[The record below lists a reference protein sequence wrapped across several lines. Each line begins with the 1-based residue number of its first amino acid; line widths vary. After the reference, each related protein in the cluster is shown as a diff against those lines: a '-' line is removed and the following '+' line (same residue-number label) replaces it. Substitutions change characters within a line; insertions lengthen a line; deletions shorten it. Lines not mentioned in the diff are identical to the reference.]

1 MIEQYYVRPVT
12 VDRIRTSWIAPA
24 IEQYVGWLAERC
36 YASKTVSRRIPLLV
50 AFGGFA
56 KARGAIE
63 IGQLAAHV
71 DPFVQMWISQHAQ
84 GKRAAR
90 VGKKMG
96 ECTRNAVRQMLRLA
110 IPGYIGPGRAHRPDN
125 PFEAQAPG
133 FISHL
138 TEEKGLRPRTLYQ
151 YRFHLHQFAAY
162 LTRIGLKDLVH
173 LSPKV
178 LSSFVADYGP
188 RVAWPTLRNACGTLR
203 VFVRYLYREG
213 VLAKDLSSLVEFPQ
227 SYRLSGI
234 PRSITWE
241 QVEQVLCG
249 IDRRGPCGKRDYA
262 MLLLLATYGLR
273 GCEVAALTL
282 DDIDWRNDRLKIRER
297 KAGNSTAYPL
307 STVVGTAIVDYL
319 KNGRPVSKE
328 RQVFL
333 RAMAPLV
340 PISSAAVS
348 CRAAYYI
355 RKAGIDVPRPGS
367 HTLRHSCV
375 QRLINANFSLKHIG
389 DYVGHRNAASTQI
402 YGKVATEVLR
412 EVAQGDGEEVL

>member
-1 MIEQYYVRPVT
+1 MLEQYYVRPVT
-12 VDRIRTSWIAPA
+12 IDRIRTSWIAPA
-24 IEQYVGWLAERC
+24 IEQYVGWLAERR
-36 YASKTVSRRIPLLV
+36 YSSRTVSRRIPLLV
-50 AFGGFA
+50 AFGEFA
-56 KARGAIE
+56 KTHGATAIAD
-63 IGQLAAHV
+63 LADQV
-71 DPFVQMWISQHAQ
+71 EPFVQVWISQHTRR
-84 GKRAAR
+84 KCAAR
-90 VGKKMG
+90 TRKKIS
-96 ECTRNAVRQMLRLA
+96 ECARNPIRQMLRLA
-110 IPGYIGPGRAHRPDN
+110 IPGYLGRGRPHRPNN
-125 PFEAQAPG
+125 PFETQAPR
-133 FISHL
+133 FFLYL

-162 LTRIGLKDLVH
+162 LTRIGLKDIAH

-178 LSSFVADYGP
+178 LSGFVADYGP

-203 VFVRYLYREG
+203 VLVRYLHREG

-234 PRSITWE
+234 PRSIGWE
-241 QVEQVLCG
+241 QVEQVLAG
-249 IDRRGPCGKRDYA
+249 VDRRAPCGKRDYA

-319 KNGRPVSKE
+319 KNGRPASKD

-333 RAMAPLV
+333 RAMAPFV

-355 RKAGIDVPRPGS
+355 RKAGIEVPRPGS

-375 QRLINANFSLKHIG
+375 QRLVNANFSLKHIG
-389 DYVGHRNAASTQI
+389 DYVGHRNASSTQI
-402 YGKVATEVLR
+402 YGKVAIETLR
-412 EVAQGDGEEVL
+412 EVALGDGEAVL